1 MRYIL
6 TLTLLNLTIF
16 VNSQSWQ
23 KMPANY
29 FLFPKYIKV
38 TDTVRFTGEI
48 YSPSLTGATTSGQNL
63 TLSSTSH
70 ATKGKILFGTS
81 AYDEVNNRLGVKIN
95 DPAYATELR
104 VDGMGNTWNADRLIG
119 LTNTTAA
126 TSVAK
131 FQSSP
136 GLLFRSN
143 SWKNSDASYPGYFRI
158 ASMASSA
165 GDGVNDLVFSYSR
178 DGSSFSTG
186 FKLSMPAG
194 SGTPALI
201 SDIARFGGIQ
211 EWYFGISGNYIFDC
225 YGDADATIQHYRSL
239 LSDPGYAMTLAAGS
253 KKNSATN
260 AAGGELKLKSGASS
274 GNASSYMTFWTA
286 TAGASGTDTR
296 SATEKMRL
304 LGNGYL
310 GIGLTTPTSL
320 LHLDAGTSTASAL
333 KLTANA
339 TTGQTATDGFDI
351 GIDASG
357 NGKIWNYE
365 NTYLSFATNNA
376 EALRINADNSSAVL
390 KSKYHYYR
398 GTIGSDADG
407 DFRMFFNTNFVI
419 EKRISGSFVNYLSYD
434 GYRLRLYNTVTG
446 LTAVGDEAG
455 NTTMTGQHNSL
466 FGNETGNYIS
476 TGKYNSLFGM
486 SSGRL
491 MSTGSYNTGVGRSS
505 LYNSAI
511 LTALTGSYNI
521 GIGKAGGGITTG
533 SYNVAIGEGAIFA
546 SLDREVVGSNNI
558 AIGKEA
564 LRYADTAS
572 NTIAIGNY
580 AGAVANVKKSN
591 SLFIGNYAG
600 YNQNADADS
609 LFVIDMFNRGNEADE
624 QDNSLFYGNFGE
636 DYSKQVLHINARYVY
651 LREFVK
657 LFPADDP
664 PATAE
669 EGMIYSDTD
678 HHIYYYNGT
687 TWKQLDN

>member
-38 TDTVRFTGEI
+38 TDTVRFTGGI

-81 AYDEVNNRLGVKIN
+81 AYDEVNNRLGIKIN
-95 DPAYATELR
+95 DPAYAAELR
-104 VDGMGNTWNADRLIG
+104 VDGMASTWNADRLIG
-119 LTNTTAA
+119 LINTTAA
-126 TSVAK
+126 TSGAK

-136 GLLFRSN
+136 GLLFRSS
-143 SWKNSDASYPGYFRI
+143 SWKNSDAAYPVYFRI
-158 ASMASSA
+158 ASVGSSS
-165 GDGVNDLVFSYSR
+165 GDGFNDLIFFYSR
-178 DGSSFSTG
+178 DGSSYSTG
-186 FKLSMPAG
+186 ARLSVPVG
-194 SGTPALI
+194 SGTATWY
-201 SDIARFGGIQ
+201 SEIARFGGAN
-211 EWYFGISGNYIFDC
+211 EWYFGVSGNYIFDC
-225 YGDADATIQHYRSL
+225 YGDADATIQHYRSI
-239 LSDPGYAMTLAAGS
+239 SNDAGYALTLAGGN
-253 KKNSATN
+253 KKNSASN

-286 TAGASGTDTR
+286 TAGTSGSDTR

-304 LGNGYL
+304 LGSGYL
-310 GIGLTTPTSL
+310 GIGLTAPTSL
-320 LHLDAGTSTASAL
+320 LHLDAGTATASAL

-407 DFRMFFNTNFVI
+407 DFSMFFNTNFVI
-419 EKRISGSFVNYLSYD
+419 EKRISGSFVNYFSFD
-434 GYRLRLYNTVTG
+434 GYRLRLYNTVVG
-446 LTAVGDEAG
+446 LTAVGDLAG
-455 NTTMTGQHNSL
+455 NTTMTGQYNSL
-466 FGNETGNYIS
+466 FGNETGNYLTS
-476 TGKYNSLFGM
+476 GQFNTLVGM

-491 MSTGSYNTGVGRSS
+491 MSTGGFNSGFGYSS

-511 LTALTGSYNI
+511 LTSLTGSYNI

-533 SYNVAIGEGAIFA
+533 SYNIAIGDGAMHADAF
-546 SLDREVVGSNNI
+546 REIVGNNNI
-558 AIGKEA
+558 AIGKYA

-572 NTIAIGNY
+572 NTISIGNY
-580 AGAVANVKKSN
+580 SGSSINVKKSN

-600 YNQNADADS
+600 YNQTDADS
-609 LFVIDMFNRGNEADE
+609 LFVIDMFNRGNEAAE

-678 HHIYYYNGT
+678 HHLYYYNGT

>member
-1 MRYIL
+1 M
-6 TLTLLNLTIF
+6 
-16 VNSQSWQ
+16 
-23 KMPANY
+23 A
-29 FLFPKYIKV
+29 
-38 TDTVRFTGEI
+38 
-48 YSPSLTGATTSGQNL
+48 
-63 TLSSTSH
+63 ST
-70 ATKGKILFGTS
+70 
-81 AYDEVNNRLGVKIN
+81 R
-95 DPAYATELR
+95 
-104 VDGMGNTWNADRLIG
+104 NADRYIA

-126 TSVAK
+126 TSGAK
-131 FQSSP
+131 YQSSP
-136 GLLFRSN
+136 GLLFRSS

-186 FKLSMPAG
+186 FRLSMSAG
-194 SGTPALI
+194 SGTAVLI
-201 SDIARFGGIQ
+201 SDIARFGGSQ
-211 EWYFGISGNYIFDC
+211 EWYFGVSGNYILDC

-239 LSDPGYAMTLAAGS
+239 LSDPGYALTLAAGA
-253 KKNSATN
+253 KKNSASN

-286 TAGASGTDTR
+286 TAGSSGSDTR

-304 LGNGYL
+304 LGSGYL
-310 GIGLTTPTSL
+310 GIGLTAPTSL
-320 LHLDAGTSTASAL
+320 LHLDAGTATASAL

-376 EALRINADNSSAVL
+376 EAFRINADNSSAVL

-407 DFRMFFNTNFVI
+407 DFSMFFNTNFVI

-455 NTTMTGQHNSL
+455 NTTMTGQYNSL
-466 FGNETGNYIS
+466 FGNETGNYLTS
-476 TGKYNSLFGM
+476 GQFNTLVGM

-491 MSTGSYNTGVGRSS
+491 MSTGGFNSGFGYSS

-521 GIGKAGGGITTG
+521 AVGKAGGGITTG
-533 SYNVAIGEGAIFA
+533 SYNIAIGDGAMHADAF
-546 SLDREVVGSNNI
+546 REIVGNNNI
-558 AIGKEA
+558 AIYC
-564 LRYADTAS
+564 R
-572 NTIAIGNY
+572 
-580 AGAVANVKKSN
+580 
-591 SLFIGNYAG
+591 
-600 YNQNADADS
+600 
-609 LFVIDMFNRGNEADE
+609 
-624 QDNSLFYGNFGE
+624 
-636 DYSKQVLHINARYVY
+636 
-651 LREFVK
+651 
-657 LFPADDP
+657 
-664 PATAE
+664 
-669 EGMIYSDTD
+669 
-678 HHIYYYNGT
+678 
-687 TWKQLDN
+687 